1 VRPLSI
7 VAALG
12 LVALGLVALIRAA
25 RAGVDPPSPATVIHQ
40 LDAREP

>member
-1 VRPLSI
+1 MRPLSI

-12 LVALGLVALIRAA
+12 LVALTSAA
-25 RAGVDPPSPATVIHQ
+25 RAGVVRAGVEPPPPATVLHQ

>member
-12 LVALGLVALIRAA
+12 LVALTGVA
-25 RAGVDPPSPATVIHQ
+25 RAGVEPPPPVTVFHQ
-40 LDAREP
+40 LDVREP